1 MQINWLSTNKTEATG
16 RTRGR
21 SSTGRNTEMLDIITV
36 LSCDL
41 WPSLLLFFFFFC
53 VWDWQMSETTWH
65 CICTGWNQPPAS
77 PDSQRGPHVTT
88 PGGGERGGG
97 EGRGWDGV
105 GITFLQ
111 LWRWVHGACP
121 TVKGGPGLA
130 CTLNCPVTMGTE
142 EWERKWKSAPSGL
155 HITPSAGRASWEAIL
170 NAYSAA
176 AAAVWVAVMCLKSRS
191 SCLYSDPTVTSEKKE
206 LWKKVIPKLSSPPS
220 HTRNRNCEIQIRFQL
235 N

>member
-1 MQINWLSTNKTEATG
+1 MIYG
-16 RTRGR
+16 RR
-21 SSTGRNTEMLDIITV
+21 
-36 LSCDL
+36 C
-41 WPSLLLFFFFFC
+41 WFFFFFLC
-53 VWDWQMSETTWH
+53 EIGKCQRPLGTVSVLAE
-65 CICTGWNQPPAS
+65 AS
-77 PDSQRGPHVTT
+77 PRRLPTHSAVPMSRLPGAGRGV
-88 PGGGERGGG
+88 
-97 EGRGWDGV
+97 EGRRWDGV

-176 AAAVWVAVMCLKSRS
+176 AAAVRVAVMCLKSRS

-220 HTRNRNCEIQIRFQL
+220 HTHNRNCEIQIRFQL